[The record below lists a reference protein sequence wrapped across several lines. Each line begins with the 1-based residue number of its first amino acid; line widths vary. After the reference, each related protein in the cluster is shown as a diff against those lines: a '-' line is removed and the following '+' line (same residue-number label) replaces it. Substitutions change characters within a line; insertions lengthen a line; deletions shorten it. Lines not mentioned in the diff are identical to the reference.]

1 MADEISDN
9 EIHKRLL
16 AALDADLAEFAKRE
30 DPLPEAPVPKAMVST
45 GFPLLDKGATSKE
58 SVQATPAAPTSLAV
72 DYKGEEHRVAAPGGS
87 LLARLKDQAAARIA
101 EENQRGDIQEQTRRQ
116 ISDSLQQTYLYLRD
130 FVNQVNIIKPAYPAT
145 YYLNEQL
152 VFDKLTWREGRADLR
167 KLEDPTDSR
176 SVERVSLRY
185 LLAGESP
192 IVIDRENPAMEVLDR
207 TLRDY
212 DLKFTFDAFKNERAR
227 TERGRFT
234 VQREI
239 RAGLLFVADYA
250 TGDIRLR
257 TLNVQR
263 LGSAEYRI
271 PADALDTATIEE
283 IALLVLGESSQ
294 FVRRFKRVM

>member
-1 MADEISDN
+1 MADEEGDS
-9 EIHKRLL
+9 EAKQRLL
-16 AALDADLAEFAKRE
+16 AELDAEIAEFAKR
-30 DPLPEAPVPKAMVST
+30 DIPLPEEHVPPAMVST
-45 GFPLLDKGATSKE
+45 GFPRLDLKPAEKKDIAPSSK
-58 SVQATPAAPTSLAV
+58 TPALAV
-72 DYKGEEHRVAAPGGS
+72 DYRGEDHRVAVASGS
-87 LLARLKDQAAARIA
+87 LLARLKDQAAARLA
-101 EENQRGDIQEQTRRQ
+101 EETQRVDLEEQTRRQ

-130 FVNQVNIIKPAYPAT
+130 FVNQVNIIKPAYPGN

-152 VFDKLTWREGRADLR
+152 VFDKLSWREGRADLR
-167 KLEDPTDSR
+167 KLEDATDTR
-176 SVERVSLRY
+176 RVERVTLRY
-185 LLAGESP
+185 LLAGDVP
-192 IVIDRENPAMEVLDR
+192 ITIDRENPAMEILDR

-212 DLKFTFDAFKNERAR
+212 DLKFTFEGFKNERAR

-257 TLNVQR
+257 SLNVQR

-271 PADALDTATIEE
+271 PADALDTPTIEE

-294 FVRRFKRVM
+294 FVRRFRRVM